1 MIYEDLGKK
10 FIENGYRQMTSNV
23 PEISIYFK
31 EAEGR
36 ARVISLIN
44 FHDLFHFSKEQFAH
58 LKNQIINLF
67 QNRNNQ
73 TIELLFLVCTKK
85 TEEAKSAFI
94 HEPGVWI
101 VDEESQR
108 LFIYENQPRDFYGV
122 KSLIE
127 GTLSENLANGSY
139 HQEILGKRKLTTKE
153 WIKVK
158 PVCNI
163 TVIVINII
171 AFIVLEFG
179 GNTESAEY
187 MLRKGAMAA
196 PLIYN
201 EHEFYRFI
209 TSLFMHFGINHL
221 FNNMLVLFFLGD
233 NLERAIG
240 KIKYILIYLLSGISG
255 SMLSLLLT
263 NTNNG
268 YVVSAGASGAIFGVM
283 GALFSVVILNRGRL
297 EDLTLKKLGFLIFL
311 TLYQGFTSTGVDNF
325 AHVGGMVAGIILALI
340 LYRKPVKM
348 YN

>member
-1 MIYEDLGKK
+1 MIYEDLGTK

-31 EAEGR
+31 EVEGR
-36 ARVISLIN
+36 ARIIPLIN
-44 FHDLFHFSKEQFAH
+44 FHDLFHYTKEQYAH

-67 QNRNNQ
+67 QNRSNQ
-73 TIELLFLVCTKK
+73 TIELLFIICAKK
-85 TEEAKSAFI
+85 TEEAKSVFI
-94 HEPGVWI
+94 HEPGTWI
-101 VDEESQR
+101 IDVESQR
-108 LFIYENQPRDFYGV
+108 LLIYENQPRDFFGV

-127 GTLSENLANGSY
+127 GAFSENLTDGSY
-139 HQEILGKRKLTTKE
+139 HQEIFGKRKLTTKE

-163 TVIVINII
+163 TMIVINII
-171 AFIVLEFG
+171 VFIVLEFG

-187 MLRKGAMAA
+187 MLTKGAMAA
-196 PLIYN
+196 PLIYK

-240 KIKYILIYLLSGISG
+240 KIKYILVYLLSGISG
-255 SMLSLLLT
+255 SMLSLILT

-283 GALFSVVILNRGRL
+283 GALFSVVIMNRGRL
-297 EDLTLKKLGFLIFL
+297 EDLTSKKLGFLILL

-325 AHVGGMVAGIILALI
+325 AHVGGMAAGIILAFI
-340 LYRKPVKM
+340 LYRKPAKM
-348 YN
+348 HN